1 MISKKVFRGEHRWA
15 AMILSAL
22 LLVVLGAAI
31 YGGAYVYVVQ
41 NDRCCDCT
49 RVMEMVPVLK
59 ANQPIR
65 AGQPFHPEMVTI
77 EEVPV
82 RFLPPRPILEAD
94 LMAYEGLTLLVD
106 IQEGAMLL
114 ESDFEKTGHPDSGFE

>member
-1 MISKKVFRGEHRWA
+1 
-15 AMILSAL
+15 
-22 LLVVLGAAI
+22 
-31 YGGAYVYVVQ
+31 
-41 NDRCCDCT
+41 
-49 RVMEMVPVLK
+49 
-59 ANQPIR
+59 
-65 AGQPFHPEMVTI
+65 MVTI